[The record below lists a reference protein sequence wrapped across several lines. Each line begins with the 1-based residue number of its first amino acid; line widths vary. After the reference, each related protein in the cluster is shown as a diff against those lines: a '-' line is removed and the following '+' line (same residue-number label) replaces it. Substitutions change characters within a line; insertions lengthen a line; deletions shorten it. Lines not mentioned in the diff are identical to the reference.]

1 MLVELND
8 EMVDEVVLKTLR
20 QSREYLE
27 EDLEKAKREEYTN
40 VFSCVP
46 VEDMEIMAYH
56 IEAFDLIIDWY
67 TPYGS

>member
-1 MLVELND
+1 MLVALND
-8 EMVDEVVLKTLR
+8 EMVDEVVLQNLR
-20 QSREYLE
+20 QSREYLA

-40 VFSCVP
+40 VFSCDP
-46 VEDMEIMAYH
+46 VEDMEIMAKY